1 MERVGENFI
10 VESVG
15 NFSAA
20 NKTPAALQ
28 NKFGSGAAV
37 SAAMV
42 APCAGH
48 VLRAAV
54 VAREPV
60 FMRFRRRCGRWALGA
75 GKHAAASSRP
85 YRQAA
90 RSRASEKSL
99 KNSRGNFDLSPTCHK
114 DLIQALV

>member
-42 APCAGH
+42 APCAAD

-54 VAREPV
+54 VVLEPV
-60 FMRFRRRCGRWALGA
+60 FMRVWRWGWSLARA
-75 GKHAAASSRP
+75 GKHAAASPRP

-90 RSRASEKSL
+90 MPRASEKSL
-99 KNSRGNFDLSPTCHK
+99 KNSRGNFDLSPTYHK
-114 DLIQALV
+114 DLIRVLV

>member
-42 APCAGH
+42 APCAGD

-60 FMRFRRRCGRWALGA
+60 FMRFRRRCGRWALVNMPPHHPA
-75 GKHAAASSRP
+75 PRKSAEHRGKTS
-85 YRQAA
+85 A
-90 RSRASEKSL
+90 R
-99 KNSRGNFDLSPTCHK
+99 
-114 DLIQALV
+114 

>member
-42 APCAGH
+42 APCAGD

-54 VAREPV
+54 VVLEPV
-60 FMRFRRRCGRWALGA
+60 FMRVWRWGWSLARA
-75 GKHAAASSRP
+75 GKHAAASTRP

-90 RSRASEKSL
+90 MPRASKKIAEKIP
-99 KNSRGNFDLSPTCHK
+99 GEF
-114 DLIQALV
+114 